1 MKNPA
6 KTIARLG
13 LARLAITRLGFAPTD
28 GRPTHGVADNGP
40 RYAYALDFTVAL
52 YNEEEDVAG
61 YLSLEIEKNASF
73 THTVKYL
80 NRDNTPVD
88 LTGCQAKMQIRAARS
103 STATLIATLASYPK
117 PLGGPDPWFVG
128 LTIAETDGEIELSLS
143 PSDTA
148 SLPVGSYWY
157 DMIVTFP
164 GGEVRRIIEGQVMV
178 DEAVTA

>member
-6 KTIARLG
+6 KTISRLG
-13 LARLAITRLGFAPTD
+13 LGRLGISRLGFAPTD

-61 YLSLEIEKNASF
+61 YLSLEIERFASF
-73 THTVKYL
+73 THTIQYL

-88 LTGCQAKMQIRAARS
+88 LTGCQAKMQIRAERS
-103 STATLIATLASYPK
+103 PSATLIATLASYPK
-117 PLGGPDPWFVG
+117 PLGGPDPWYVG
-128 LTIAETDGEIELSLS
+128 LGITELEGKIAIDLS
-143 PSDTA
+143 PSETDDLAPGT
-148 SLPVGSYWY
+148 YWY

-164 GGEVRRIIEGQVMV
+164 GGEVRRIIEGQVTV
-178 DEAVTA
+178 DEGVTA